1 MFPTEIDDDKK
12 EILGVGMFTTKN
24 NPNDIKVDIP
34 DLFEMIPDIDDGNKP
49 VLLQGNERDY

>member
-12 EILGVGMFTTKN
+12 EILDMGMFTTKN